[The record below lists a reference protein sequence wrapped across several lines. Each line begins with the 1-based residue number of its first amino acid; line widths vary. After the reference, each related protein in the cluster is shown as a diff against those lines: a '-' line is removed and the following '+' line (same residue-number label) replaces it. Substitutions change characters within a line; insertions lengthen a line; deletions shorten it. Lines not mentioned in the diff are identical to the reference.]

1 MDPWGPARHDGPE
14 SAVVDTSAAVSIG
27 AEVPTGV
34 PTARKTR
41 DFSRNHAVRQSG
53 RRVKTPCK
61 SIGSWPREE
70 SNLFQPSTTSA
81 VSTRSG

>member
-53 RRVKTPCK
+53 R
-61 SIGSWPREE
+61 
-70 SNLFQPSTTSA
+70 
-81 VSTRSG
+81 